1 MDLFN
6 KETND
11 PKNLRITHINI
22 QNWRNFRKIDTE
34 LQQRVFLVGPNAS
47 GKSNFLDIF
56 RFLNDIVSVGG
67 GFQEALRKRGG
78 LPGIRALSARQ
89 YPDVIIKFSLGTD
102 EQPNIWSYELRFK
115 QDKFKQPTITKE
127 RITHRGKEI
136 LDRPKTEDIE
146 DPARLNYTYLEQVN
160 VNKEFREIS
169 EFLKFIRYLHIVPQ
183 LVREPD
189 RSVGKKNDPYG
200 GDFLDQIISTPKKTQ
215 DARLRRIGKALS
227 VAVPQLKEIKMERD
241 EKGKAHLIG
250 RYEHWRKSGAW
261 QKEDQFSDGTLRLLG
276 LLWAL
281 LDGDGPLLLEEPELS
296 LHPEVIRHIPEMFAK
311 IQIKSHRQIIV
322 STHSPDILKDEGIG
336 LTEVLLLKPSP
347 EGTKVVSLNKIKD
360 AEVLLKHGVSLAE
373 FVIPHTMPANSL
385 QLTLFSN

>member
-1 MDLFN
+1 M
-6 KETND
+6 
-11 PKNLRITHINI
+11 
-22 QNWRNFRKIDTE
+22 
-34 LQQRVFLVGPNAS
+34 
-47 GKSNFLDIF
+47 
-56 RFLNDIVSVGG
+56 
-67 GFQEALRKRGG
+67 
-78 LPGIRALSARQ
+78 
-89 YPDVIIKFSLGTD
+89 
-102 EQPNIWSYELRFK
+102 
-115 QDKFKQPTITKE
+115 
-127 RITHRGKEI
+127 
-136 LDRPKTEDIE
+136 
-146 DPARLNYTYLEQVN
+146 
-160 VNKEFREIS
+160 
-169 EFLKFIRYLHIVPQ
+169 
-183 LVREPD
+183 
-189 RSVGKKNDPYG
+189 
-200 GDFLDQIISTPKKTQ
+200 
-215 DARLRRIGKALS
+215 RRIGKALS